1 MAFVTIRLKGV
12 EGYTR
17 QDLDKPGATARLVV
31 GRASAAALSITHTSI
46 SREHFA
52 LVKETTDGVEQ
63 WFVEDLGSANGTR
76 INEQL
81 VSGRMRLA
89 EKDIIKAGRAR
100 VTFHTGSL
108 AEAAAAIEIPAS
120 DDEGGPSG
128 PTRKQGENDPPEAI
142 PCSEC
147 AGWFSI
153 AHRLSGESM
162 ACPHCGT
169 SQIVPELVA

>member
-17 QDLDKPGATARLVV
+17 KELDKERLVI
-31 GRASAAALSITHTSI
+31 GRASESDLPIKHTSI
-46 SREHFA
+46 SREHLA
-52 LVKETTDGVEQ
+52 LVREQVDGHER

-81 VSGRMRLA
+81 VAGRMALV

-100 VTFHTGSL
+100 ITFHAGAIADAQAAVEVSL
-108 AEAAAAIEIPAS
+108 G
-120 DDEGGPSG
+120 DDDGGPQG
-128 PTRKQGENDPPEAI
+128 PVHRPGENDPPEAI
-142 PCSEC
+142 ACHDC

-153 AHRLSGESM
+153 AHRMSGESM
-162 ACPHCGT
+162 ACPHCGKPQT
-169 SQIVPELVA
+169 VPELISG